1 MSVNS
6 WKLGFPISLIDP
18 AFCGATATADRWA
31 VIWRQ
36 SLFGRGCV
44 KTKKFA
50 FCKKYFPL
58 GLSRCDHQVLPTTL
72 AVVSSHCVDASLPL
86 WKNERAFSHSLG
98 RERRLPILAQS
109 GPTKKARFCE

>member
-98 RERRLPILAQS
+98 QEQSPEISLESRRSDTLS
-109 GPTKKARFCE
+109 VC